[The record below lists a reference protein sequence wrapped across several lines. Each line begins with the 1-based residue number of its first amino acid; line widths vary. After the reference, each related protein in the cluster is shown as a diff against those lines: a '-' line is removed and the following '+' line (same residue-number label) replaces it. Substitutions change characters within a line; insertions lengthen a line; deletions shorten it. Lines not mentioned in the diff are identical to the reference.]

1 MSSWIIKI
9 GLLLLI
15 SFSLFSGTALADTQ
29 SLSSD
34 MKTDKSI
41 IEKVLEVI
49 SPEFGEVQV
58 FTDEDVAF
66 LEEEERYFSGLS
78 ESEIVAY
85 TTTYI
90 QVATESCGL
99 PFVSNRVYLINPTS
113 NTYKVKVE
121 ITGTARDGSFT
132 TTRTVLVA
140 SRNKVVLGCT
150 REGAYPNTV
159 NYSFVI
165 ASENRQWNYH
175 FSSPDLAKVSERLVF
190 YDSYFRLGSV
200 VA

>member
-1 MSSWIIKI
+1 MKMSSWIVKI

-34 MKTDKSI
+34 TETDTSI

-58 FTDEDVAF
+58 FTDEDVKV

-85 TTTYI
+85 TKTYI

-159 NYSFVI
+159 DYSFRI
-165 ASENRQWNYH
+165 ASENRQ
-175 FSSPDLAKVSERLVF
+175 
-190 YDSYFRLGSV
+190 
-200 VA
+200 